1 VLPFPNIEP
10 LIVSGQNGTS
20 AVIVDNARHYNPVAI
35 DSTGKNVT
43 YLPINGKFSMTGAE
57 KFVNSGWMWPTGLVP
72 PGAAPINSFTVY
84 ISLYM
89 HCTSMDEWRCYGQ
102 IRKIF
107 KL

>member
-35 DSTGKNVT
+35 DSTGKSVT

-72 PGAAPINSFTVY
+72 PGAAPINSFTVTYHY
-84 ISLYM
+84 ICIV
-89 HCTSMDEWRCYGQ
+89 HHG
-102 IRKIF
+102 
-107 KL
+107 